1 MRFVRNALGVVVIAA
16 TISVPALAG
25 AAGPR
30 NRTTA
35 IDITATCETL
45 PRLPDAPGPVV
56 RRFHLEVSTP
66 RHVSRRGTATV
77 SAQVNYQVSG
87 FPEVVG
93 GIAVQATQSGATS
106 LYFITVGPAANSISG
121 SVQVPVTARPG
132 REIQWQIP
140 YFGQAGDFG
149 IRVADTC
156 VPAGPV
162 VLPPTKVTG

>member
-106 LYFITVGPAANSISG
+106 LYFI
-121 SVQVPVTARPG
+121 
-132 REIQWQIP
+132 
-140 YFGQAGDFG
+140 
-149 IRVADTC
+149 
-156 VPAGPV
+156 
-162 VLPPTKVTG
+162 